1 MTKEGDPKWV
11 RCAEDMFQEM
21 KDKNIPISQI
31 TYHVLMNIYSKSK
44 DPDGARKAEELL
56 RSMTKEDFSL
66 NDFSYNI
73 CIDGYARRG
82 DHRRAESLLEEMI
95 SLTESGNL
103 TCQPTIHSFAS
114 VVRDFF
120 LLTVFVRPSDDLF
133 LLTSYTLLIDSTGKC
148 VSKIWRCGCSASCKS
163 NNTESGR
170 TRVCYS
176 KLNLVQ

>member
-56 RSMTKEDFSL
+56 RSMKKEDFSL

-103 TCQPTIHSFAS
+103 NCQPTIHSFAS
-114 VVRDFF
+114 VVRDLF
-120 LLTVFVRPSDDLF
+120 LLTVSSDQAMICF
-133 LLTSYTLLIDSTGKC
+133 C
-148 VSKIWRCGCSASCKS
+148 
-163 NNTESGR
+163 
-170 TRVCYS
+170 
-176 KLNLVQ
+176 

>member
-1 MTKEGDPKWV
+1 MSHQVCRILICFIYSLPERPQYTRDHCRIYLTTILLTYIIPDEVSYNSALHAMTKEGDTKWV

-56 RSMTKEDFSL
+56 RRMEKEDFSL

-82 DHRRAESLLEEMI
+82 DHRRSESLLEEMI
-95 SLTESGNL
+95 SLTERGNL

-114 VVRDFF
+114 VVRF
-120 LLTVFVRPSDDLF
+120 LSAHTARP
-133 LLTSYTLLIDSTGKC
+133 TK
-148 VSKIWRCGCSASCKS
+148 R
-163 NNTESGR
+163 
-170 TRVCYS
+170 
-176 KLNLVQ
+176 